1 MTADEFN
8 KYLEMY
14 GSNID
19 SWPQHIQQHAYTS
32 IQKSSEIRRLLNN
45 EEEFERF
52 LNSREIEYHSPD
64 FQNRIIDSIN
74 TASKKVVKNRRSM
87 WSYLNEIF
95 ISLNL
100 PRPAFSLGIVLFI
113 GITLGYI
120 INSHGITNFQD
131 ETDIGMI
138 AFYEGEIYEFED

>member
-1 MTADEFN
+1 MTADEFK
-8 KYLEMY
+8 KYLEMH

-32 IQKSSEIRRLLNN
+32 IQKSSEIRRLLNS

-100 PRPAFSLGIVLFI
+100 PRPAFSLSIVLFI